1 MLDMT
6 GSGGRSGITG
16 GVGVGVGIGVGV
28 GVVGVGD
35 GVCTGVGVSVGSDRG
50 VGVDVGEPPQYV
62 IKQAMAIAPASGI
75 RDCGSRRMGI
85 NLCSSLGIVRVWY
98 FD

>member
-16 GVGVGVGIGVGV
+16 RVGVGVGIGVG
-28 GVVGVGD
+28 VGVGD

-75 RDCGSRRMGI
+75 RDCGSRRMRI